1 MDYEREKMCVG
12 AINRKRI
19 LPQLKGDALHDF
31 KNEYNTVKQI
41 IWPFKNYD
49 NLVDYRLAL
58 HWAAWGAV
66 HLKDYFGMSEEEMNK
81 MDTRI

>member
-19 LPQLKGDALHDF
+19 LPQLNGDALHAF